1 MYHFDFSVLVVW
13 SHDLLQ
19 GILVTLEISALGVAG
34 GISAG
39 VVGGAIR
46 ALRLPVLNKAV
57 LAYVEFMRNTPP
69 PVQIFFLY
77 FGLPQIGVL
86 LPGFAVAVLSLITWG
101 AAYSTENFRAGFEAV
116 PQEYRQAAR
125 ALAMSEWQL
134 LLLVILPIGIRIAFP
149 ALGNTVIS
157 ILKNSTYMLLISVP
171 ELTFM
176 TMNILSITYRV
187 IELILFMS
195 VVYLGLVGL
204 LSFGLGVVERRLAI
218 PQTT

>member
-1 MYHFDFSVLVVW
+1 MYHFDFTVLIVY
-13 SHDLLQ
+13 SHDLIQ
-19 GILVTLEISALGVAG
+19 GILVTLEISALGIVGGVLAG
-34 GISAG
+34 A
-39 VVGGAIR
+39 VGGAIR
-46 ALRLPVLNKAV
+46 ALRLPVLDKAV
-57 LAYVEFMRNTPP
+57 MAYVEVMRNTPP

-77 FGLPQIGVL
+77 FGLPQIGVV
-86 LPGFAVAVLSLITWG
+86 LPGFDVAVLSLITWG

-116 PQEYRQAAR
+116 PHEYRHAAR

-134 LLLVILPIGIRIAFP
+134 FLLVILPIGIRIAFP

-176 TMNILSITYRV
+176 TMNVLSITYRV
-187 IELILFMS
+187 VELILFMS

-218 PQTT
+218 PQTP